1 MMAERGERTE
11 SDGSAAIEAIRPL
24 RRPRSLTSRVVDQ
37 LREMIVTGQIG
48 MGEQLSENALAE
60 RLGVSRTPVREA
72 FMRLAGEQMV
82 EVRPQRGTFV
92 TRIDMEWVL
101 CTRFIRESV
110 EADIVRLAAACARQA
125 QHEALFDQIA
135 RQEAEADPAA
145 LAQLDEEFHA
155 TLAAIAGKARVW
167 NHLQQMKMHLDR
179 ARHLLTAM
187 TPKDIM
193 LSQHRAVTEA
203 IAARDPDRAEAAIRQ
218 HLRRVLLD
226 LPGVLRLSPDYFTRT
241 DTLAETLAAE
251 A

>member
-1 MMAERGERTE
+1 MDPASTEALSATGGQAPFAAQLHARLRQRIIRGELPPGTR
-11 SDGSAAIEAIRPL
+11 
-24 RRPRSLTSRVVDQ
+24 
-37 LREMIVTGQIG
+37 
-48 MGEQLSENALAE
+48 LSEQEIADQCAL
-60 RLGVSRTPVREA
+60 SRQPVREA
-72 FMRLAGEQMV
+72 FIRLAGEGLL

-110 EADIVRLAAACARQA
+110 ESDIARLAAARA
-125 QHEALFDQIA
+125 QPQDREALSHQIA
-135 RQEAEADPAA
+135 RQEAETEPAA

-155 TLAAIAGKARVW
+155 TLAGIAGKAMVW
-167 NHLQQMKMHLDR
+167 NHLHQMKMHLDR

-187 TPKDIM
+187 TPKDTM
-193 LSQHRAVTEA
+193 LAQHRDVAEA
-203 IAARDPDRAEAAIRQ
+203 IAAGDPDRAEAAIRQ

-226 LPGVLRLSPDYFTRT
+226 LPGVLRLSPDYFTKT